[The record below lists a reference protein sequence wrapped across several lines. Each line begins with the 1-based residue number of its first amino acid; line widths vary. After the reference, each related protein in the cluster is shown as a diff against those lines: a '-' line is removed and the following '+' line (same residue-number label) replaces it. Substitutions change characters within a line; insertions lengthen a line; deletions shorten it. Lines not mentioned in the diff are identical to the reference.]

1 MPKIVEIKE
10 IKKFMNKVELVSAMA
25 QNAEMSKDDA
35 EKALKAFID
44 IVKEEL
50 AKGEKVNIVGFGA
63 FEVSERA
70 ERMGRNPATGE
81 SMLIH
86 GSKTPKFKA
95 GKHLRDAVNA

>member
-1 MPKIVEIKE
+1 
-10 IKKFMNKVELVSAMA
+10 MNKVELVSAMA

-86 GSKTPKFKA
+86 GSKTPKFKV
-95 GKHLRDAVNA
+95 GKHLRDAVNE